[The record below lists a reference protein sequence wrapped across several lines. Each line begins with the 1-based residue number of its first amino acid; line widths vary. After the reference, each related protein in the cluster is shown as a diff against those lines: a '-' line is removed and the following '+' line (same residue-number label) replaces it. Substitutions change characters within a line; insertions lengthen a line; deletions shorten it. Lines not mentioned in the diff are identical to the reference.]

1 LWAAVGV
8 CGLATIIALIALWPG
23 RSTGYEDPMLLDAEP
38 LPATV
43 TVADVVPCS
52 YDPTAD
58 CRLIGF
64 ELDGTP
70 NGERWG
76 SMEHSLDSAL
86 RVGDDIKVT
95 AFVTPDGQISYSFFD
110 YQRGTAMIWLI
121 GLFVVAVLALGR
133 WRGLGALGGLAFSLA
148 AIVWFTLP
156 AVLNGSNAVAVALV
170 TASLIAFAALF
181 LAHGFELGTAVALLS
196 TFASLVITAVLAS
209 VFVGASNLTGL
220 TDDSSIMLA
229 GLAGSIDPRGI
240 LLAGVVIGALGVLDD
255 VTVTQVSAVWELKRV
270 QPGLGVRELVRPALR
285 IGRDHISST
294 VNTLFLAYA
303 GAALPLLL
311 LFTQAGQDLTD
322 VITRE
327 VVAIEVVRAL
337 IGSIGLVASVPI
349 TTWLAAVVATSGDAT
364 EPLRDERRSAP
375 ARGG

>member
-1 LWAAVGV
+1 
-8 CGLATIIALIALWPG
+8 
-23 RSTGYEDPMLLDAEP
+23 MLLDAEP
-38 LPATV
+38 LSATV

-95 AFVTPDGQISYSFFD
+95 AFVAPDGQISYSFFD
-110 YQRGTAMIWLI
+110 YQRGTAMMWLI

-322 VITRE
+322 VATRE

-349 TTWLAAVVATSGDAT
+349 TTWLAAVVATSGDT
-364 EPLRDERRSAP
+364 VQPGRDERHDAP